1 MSTFRRLLAPLATLA
16 LVAAAAATIPATG
29 AQASVSLC
37 QHNNTNWCMEAAAG
51 SGQLVYDA
59 KGESSTVNVDSA
71 NVCDGNDLVTSTCP
85 FTVGSGNNAKLV
97 GHRIVELY
105 FLNGYC
111 MDSVSTGYFDM
122 SNCDGTH
129 AWYVLV
135 DNNYEAYSVGATNY
149 ADGALELIA
158 GFENND
164 PIEWL
169 PSGLGADYTWNG
181 L

>member
-1 MSTFRRLLAPLATLA
+1 
-16 LVAAAAATIPATG
+16 
-29 AQASVSLC
+29 
-37 QHNNTNWCMEAAAG
+37 MEAAAG
-51 SGQLVYDA
+51 SGQLVYDS

-71 NVCDGNDLVTSTCP
+71 NVCNGNDLVTSTCP

-122 SNCDGTH
+122 SNCDGSH

-135 DNNYEAYSVGATNY
+135 DNNYEAFSVGATNY